1 MKCPEQANPW
11 RWHADG
17 QWPGAERT
25 GWTAY
30 GDGVSFWQDENAL
43 NLPVALGA

>member
-11 RWHADG
+11 RWHGDG

-25 GWTAY
+25 AN

-43 NLPVALGA
+43 KLPVALGA